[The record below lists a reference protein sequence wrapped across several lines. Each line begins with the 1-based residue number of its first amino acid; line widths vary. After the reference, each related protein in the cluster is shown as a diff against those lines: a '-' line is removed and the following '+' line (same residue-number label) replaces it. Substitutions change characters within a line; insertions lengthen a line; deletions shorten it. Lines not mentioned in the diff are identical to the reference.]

1 MKKYIKPVCKTAR
14 INTTSLMSGS
24 DSNPSFNPGEKD
36 GNWEAESK
44 TYNHIWDNDSE
55 SEE

>member
-1 MKKYIKPVCKTAR
+1 MEMKKYIKPVCKIAR
-14 INTTSLMSGS
+14 INTASLMSGS
-24 DSNPSFNPGEKD
+24 DPTFTTPEEKN

-44 TYNHIWDNDSE
+44 TYNPIWDEE